1 MLTRGK
7 ILICPAC
14 VKIFSNLCKS
24 KRSFKPNV
32 HPYDSEIEN
41 RRVRQENIIVIMN
54 ISFHH
59 PPIGYFLE
67 SHISWSSGKIFPWNW
82 SLVNAQQKKTN
93 KNGQKSEKK
102 GKEKKQKVDIEKAV
116 SLSNKTSWNF
126 STFPP
131 NFRSCIMAPGTGW
144 SQNYSNSIF
153 TFDSFGLEMTRKQLL
168 LSVLVQ
174 TIYYFDQNFQ
184 DQMHGLMSRYF
195 FHKALK
201 DYMYSN
207 TSCTLFLWQLCF
219 H

>member
-1 MLTRGK
+1 MWNFLISSFMEDVDTRQNFDLSHMCQN
-7 ILICPAC
+7 IN
-14 VKIFSNLCKS
+14 FSNLCKA
-24 KRSFKPNV
+24 KRSFKANM

-41 RRVRQENIIVIMN
+41 RRVREENIIVIMN

-67 SHISWSSGKIFPWNW
+67 SYISRSSGKIFPLKW
-82 SLVNAQQKKTN
+82 SLVNAQRKKTN
-93 KNGQKSEKK
+93 KKGQKSEKK

-131 NFRSCIMAPGTGW
+131 NVRSCSFAPGTGW

-195 FHKALK
+195 FTKH
-201 DYMYSN
+201 
-207 TSCTLFLWQLCF
+207 
-219 H
+219 